1 MGNRRLSQGRLQ
13 QIFNNNSE
21 RLAPVQEFSIKKKM
35 LHPDQDASLGS
46 TVTADTEFSKA
57 QSGRIVMINASA
69 SGNLTMTLPTD
80 CTHGENFT
88 FLLTANSNAAAEVL
102 IDAGSGVNIRGIS
115 TGVGNSA
122 FVDMNAQTVG
132 FADAEKRG
140 AIIELVY
147 TGNHWFILRAVSR
160 VALITSFS

>member
-13 QIFNNNSE
+13 QLVDNNLERMAPPSE
-21 RLAPVQEFSIKKKM
+21 FAIKRKL
-35 LHPDQDASLGS
+35 LHPDQDDSLGS
-46 TVTADTEFSKA
+46 TVTTSTTFTKE
-57 QSGRIVMINASA
+57 QSGRIVMINASS

-80 CTHGENFT
+80 CVHGENFT

>member
-13 QIFNNNSE
+13 QILNNNLE
-21 RLAPVQEFSIKKKM
+21 RMAPPQEFSIKKKM
-35 LHPDQDASLGS
+35 LHPDQDDSLGS
-46 TVTADTEFSKA
+46 TVTTSTTFTRE
-57 QSGRIVMINASA
+57 QSGRIVMINASS

-88 FLLTANSNAAAEVL
+88 FMLTANSNAAAEVL
-102 IDAGSGVNIRGIS
+102 IDAVAVNIRGIS
-115 TGVGNSA
+115 TGVGNAA

-147 TGNHWFILRAVSR
+147 VGNHWYMLRAVSR